1 MLVPLRGAPTIKI
14 GFLIVLCIVINF
26 PGYRPGALKIMTAVC
41 LTRRFRDLFPLAT
54 AFAENYMKPRL
65 VSIWQYPPFRYP
77 KLPIP
82 VFQYISIQLGR
93 SWDGENYPQHVLLIL
108 SQFYSNIR
116 VYGFRCQ
123 DSILWRLRP
132 DT

>member
-41 LTRRFRDLFPLAT
+41 LTRRFRDFFPLAT

-77 KLPIP
+77 KLLIP
-82 VFQYISIQLGR
+82 VFQYNPYSGTFFEKSL
-93 SWDGENYPQHVLLIL
+93 NYKG
-108 SQFYSNIR
+108 S
-116 VYGFRCQ
+116 
-123 DSILWRLRP
+123 
-132 DT
+132 